1 MINKEIIDESFD
13 FYEIDNKYKEKCYN
27 IVNDICKN
35 DVFKKSFENMYKILY
50 EDDFEKIKK
59 IWNEKD
65 INVLFGDSI
74 DPFITNL
81 IILSGYKIHQS
92 NMKKYGLD
100 NNQIAIHKRR
110 VKECFEND
118 LINRQCNGVRI
129 SQMLWA
135 AYFIR
140 TRIIEIGSLQFEY
153 EKNMTIKIHIPRNT
167 NLDIIKV
174 KESIDNSKIE
184 INKIY
189 GINNFTYICN
199 SWLLSN
205 QLNNLINKNTNIS
218 RFYDLFEVK
227 DGGDCIN
234 DILNFVYNID
244 DCNNYLNLEENTS
257 LQKIIK
263 QELLNGNKF
272 YLGNGILK

>member
-1 MINKEIIDESFD
+1 MINKKIIDDAFH

-27 IVNDICKN
+27 TVSDICRN
-35 DVFKKSFENMYKILY
+35 SVFLKSFENIYKILY
-50 EDDFEKIKK
+50 EDDFKK
-59 IWNEKD
+59 MKNLWNEKD
-65 INVLFGDSI
+65 INILFGDSI
-74 DPFITNL
+74 SPFITNVM
-81 IILSGYKIHQS
+81 ILSGYKIHQS
-92 NMKKYGLD
+92 NMEKYGLD
-100 NNQIAIHKRR
+100 RNQVNIHKKR

-118 LINRQCNGVRI
+118 LVNRQRNGVRI

-140 TRIIEIGSLQFEY
+140 TRIIEIESLQFEY
-153 EKNMTIKIHIPRNT
+153 ENNNTIKIHIPRNT

-189 GINNFTYICN
+189 GIDNFAYICN

-218 RFYDLFEVK
+218 KFYDLFEVK
-227 DGGDCIN
+227 DGEDCIN
-234 DILNFVYNID
+234 DILNFVYNLD

-257 LQKIIK
+257 LQRLIK
-263 QELLNGNKF
+263 KELLNGNKF